1 MSPIKIFFSIIITVF
16 ASQVMADQLSPNP
29 QVQLSTE
36 KGNIIIELFP
46 QQAPI
51 TVDNFIKL
59 VNDYHYDG
67 LIFHRVI
74 KDFMIQSGG
83 FTFDF
88 TPRESARGSIE
99 HESFN
104 GLQNS
109 RGTVAM
115 ARTSAPDSATAQFFI
130 NHRDNHR
137 LDGSVD
143 DDKPG
148 YTVFG
153 RVINGMQVVD
163 TIASVKTTRIYR
175 FADVPVQPIRILT
188 VRLLNPKA
196 WTPLEEPKEKIQ
208 SFERPIPQR

>member
-1 MSPIKIFFSIIITVF
+1 MSRLRILF
-16 ASQVMADQLSPNP
+16 ATTIAVIACQVMAIETAVNP
-29 QVQLSTE
+29 QVKLSTE
-36 KGNIIIELFP
+36 KGDIIIELLP
-46 QQAPI
+46 KQAPI

-59 VNDYHYDG
+59 VNQYHYDG

-88 TPRESARGSIE
+88 TPRESPRKSIE

-109 RGTVAM
+109 RGAIAM
-115 ARTSAPDSATAQFFI
+115 ARTSAPNSATAQFFI
-130 NHRDNHR
+130 NHRDNYS
-137 LDGSVD
+137 LDGSID

-153 RVINGMQVVD
+153 RVISGMTVVD
-163 TIASVKTTRIYR
+163 SIAMVKTTRLYR
-175 FADVPVQPIRILT
+175 FADVPVKPIRILT
-188 VRLLNPKA
+188 ARLLNPDV
-196 WTPLEEPKEKIQ
+196 WTPLEESEEQ
-208 SFERPIPQR
+208 SQFFERPIPQ